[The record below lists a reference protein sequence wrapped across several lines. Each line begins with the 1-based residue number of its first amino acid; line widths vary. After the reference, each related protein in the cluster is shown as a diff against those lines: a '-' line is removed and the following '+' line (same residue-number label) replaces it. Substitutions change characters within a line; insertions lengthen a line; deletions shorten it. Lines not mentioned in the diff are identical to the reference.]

1 MIPEALIDETINDV
15 TGFGV
20 AFFRGTEEHDC
31 SLVGG
36 DDGQGVA
43 RCGVIV
49 IEKSRRAG
57 DA

>member
-1 MIPEALIDETINDV
+1 MIPKALIDETINDV
-15 TGFGV
+15 AGFGV
-20 AFFRGTEEHDC
+20 AFFRGTEEHDR

-49 IEKSRRAG
+49 IEKSCRAG